1 MPFTLQK
8 SRIQKILIKN
18 LLTNSD
24 KALLYFP
31 WGRVLI
37 IVLVSY
43 ILKIWKQ
50 CLSSP
55 NMPLSIPVSVMSE
68 ICFKRVVP

>member
-31 WGRVLI
+31 WGGSINNCFSELH
-37 IVLVSY
+37 SQNMEAMSQQPKY
-43 ILKIWKQ
+43 APEY
-50 CLSSP
+50 SS
-55 NMPLSIPVSVMSE
+55 VRHV
-68 ICFKRVVP
+68 